1 MKTCDGASGRSRRK
15 HGSWLD
21 YLQIAIAFGKEFWMH
36 RDAVIL
42 GSGFSGSLLAWILAA
57 SGRSVLVLDRQQHP
71 RFAIGESSTPTAD
84 FLLAH
89 LADRWNLPNLA
100 PLACW
105 GTWKQSYPNVLGGK
119 KRGFSYYQHLPG
131 KSFQED
137 PQHQHS
143 LLVAASC
150 EDHWSDTHWLRS
162 SVDHFLAQQAT
173 AAGASIQERH
183 EVIQCNWDPTCRR
196 WQVNFQPLDNPSRQI
211 HSIQTPWVI
220 DASGAGAAMGP
231 WVNNQRD
238 DGWMRTRTRA
248 IFGHFTGVAD
258 FHPSACND
266 DPFAGDDAAQHHLL
280 DSGWIWMLRMESGIT
295 SVGLVEPCGNQSPQ
309 PNPEHHF
316 QKRLADFPTI
326 AELMSQASCIAPTTG
341 MGQTSGRMSRCMSKA
356 AGPGWFSL
364 PLAYGFVDPLHSSGI
379 AHALSGVVRVAE
391 AITGDSKELPE
402 RIERYNRELRRE
414 VEWIDLL
421 VACCYEVQPCFER
434 FRAAASL
441 YFVAAIAFEQQL
453 ARDPAHWPL
462 GFLQSD
468 DIRMKQVATEIYN
481 SLQEEKKASDFNDL
495 KRASD
500 WSAFVADQIKPWDP
514 VGLLD
519 PKHRNRIAHSSAPKY
534 AAIAS
539 RGGGKSQIVNRRNP
553 AESPER

>member
-1 MKTCDGASGRSRRK
+1 MESCNEARDRSRWRL
-15 HGSWLD
+15 GLWLD
-21 YLQIAIAFGKEFWMH
+21 LPQVANAWSKEIRMH

-57 SGRSVLVLDRQQHP
+57 AGRSVLVLDRQQHP

-89 LADRWNLPNLA
+89 LADRWNLPRLA

-105 GTWKQSYPNVLGGK
+105 GTWKQSYPDVLGGK

-131 KSFQED
+131 KIFQED
-137 PQHQHS
+137 SRHQHS

-162 SVDHFLAQQAT
+162 SVDHFLAQQAA
-173 AAGASIQERH
+173 AAGVSILERH
-183 EVIQCNWDPTCRR
+183 EIVQCDWDPTCQR
-196 WQVNFQPLDNPSRQI
+196 WHVACRQLDHPSRHLQ
-211 HSIQTPWVI
+211 SIQTPWVI
-220 DASGAGAAMGP
+220 DASGAGAALAP
-231 WVNNQRD
+231 WVNNERND
-238 DGWMRTRTRA
+238 AWMRTRTRA

-258 FHPSACND
+258 FHPTASND

-280 DSGWIWMLRMESGIT
+280 DSGWFWMLRMERGIT
-295 SVGLVEPCGNQSPQ
+295 SVGLVEPCENQTPIPSP
-309 PNPEHHF
+309 EDHF

-326 AELMSQASCIAPTTG
+326 ARLMSHATCIAPTTG
-341 MGQTSGRMSRCMSKA
+341 MGQTSGRMSRCMAKA
-356 AGPGWFSL
+356 SGPGWFSL
-364 PLAYGFVDPLHSSGI
+364 PLAFGFVDPLHSSGI
-379 AHALSGVVRVAE
+379 AHALSGVARVAE
-391 AITGDSKELPE
+391 ALLGDSKELPN
-402 RIERYNRELRRE
+402 RIARYNQELRRE

-421 VACCYEVQPCFER
+421 VACCYEAQPSFER
-434 FRAAASL
+434 FQAAASL

-453 ARDPAHWPL
+453 ARDPARWPI

-468 DIRMKQVATEIYN
+468 DVPLKQVATEIYN
-481 SLQEEKKASDFNDL
+481 SLRESKRTTDFNDR
-495 KRASD
+495 KRVTAWVSE
-500 WSAFVADQIKPWDP
+500 VAKKIKPWDP

-519 PKHRNRIAHSSAPKY
+519 PKHLNRIAHSSAPKY

-539 RGGGKSQIVNRRNP
+539 RGGG
-553 AESPER
+553 